1 MRRLMNI
8 DVEKEIIEVSELRN
22 RLKVFRD
29 RKHAAEV
36 LAGMLEPFRD
46 SNALVL
52 GIPSG
57 GVPIAVVIARLLHLN
72 METAVANKITPQ
84 WNTEIGYGA
93 VAFDGTTM
101 IKQSFVKASGLSD
114 EKVAEDTAKT
124 RIKVQRRNQLF
135 RKGRPFPDCTGRT
148 VIIADD
154 GLATGVTMQVT
165 VEALKK
171 AGTGQ
176 LIVAVPTGHLDSL
189 QSLSKQVD
197 AIYCPNV
204 REGWEFA
211 VANAYEHWSNMEES
225 SVADILNDFEK
236 SDSSKRDSRT

>member
-1 MRRLMNI
+1 MNI
-8 DVEKEIIEVSELRN
+8 DVEKEIIELSELRN

-29 RKHAAEV
+29 REHAGEV
-36 LAGMLEPFRD
+36 LAGMLEPFRG

-57 GVPIAVVIARLLHLN
+57 GVPIAVVIARQLHLKLD
-72 METAVANKITPQ
+72 TAVANKITPQ

-93 VAFDGTTM
+93 VAFDGTTT
-101 IKQSFVKASGLSD
+101 IRQSFVITSGLS
-114 EKVAEDTAKT
+114 EKEVAEDTAKA
-124 RIKVQRRNQLF
+124 RNKVQRRNQLF
-135 RKGRPFPDCTGRT
+135 RKGRPFPDCRGRS

-154 GLATGVTMQVT
+154 GLATGVTMQVA

-189 QSLSKQVD
+189 QNLSKQVD

-204 REGWEFA
+204 REGGSFA
-211 VANAYEHWSNMEES
+211 VADAFEQWTDMDES
-225 SVADILNDFEK
+225 TVARILNDFNQ
-236 SDSSKRDSRT
+236 SDEN

>member
-1 MRRLMNI
+1 MNI

-22 RLKVFRD
+22 RLKVFRN
-29 RKHAAEV
+29 REHAAEV

-46 SNALVL
+46 SNSLVL

-57 GVPIAVVIARLLHLN
+57 GVPIAVVIARLLHLSLD
-72 METAVANKITPQ
+72 TAVANKITPH

-93 VAFDGTTM
+93 VAFDGTEM
-101 IKQSFVKASGLSD
+101 IRQSFVKTSGLSD
-114 EKVAEDTAKT
+114 EEVAEDTAKA
-124 RIKVQRRNQLF
+124 RRKVHRRNQLY
-135 RKGRPFPDCTGRT
+135 RRGRPFLDCTGKP
-148 VIIADD
+148 VIIVDD

-189 QSLSKQVD
+189 QNLSKQVD

-204 REGWEFA
+204 REGWSF
-211 VANAYEHWSNMEES
+211 
-225 SVADILNDFEK
+225 SVADAFEQWSNLDEYTVAAILNDFNQ
-236 SDSSKRDSRT
+236 SDSNKLNSKT

>member
-1 MRRLMNI
+1 MNI
-8 DVEKEIIEVSELRN
+8 DVGKEIIEMPELRN
-22 RLKVFRD
+22 RLSVFRD
-29 RKHAAEV
+29 REHAGEV
-36 LAGMLEPFRD
+36 LAGLLEPFRNSD
-46 SNALVL
+46 ALVL

-57 GVPIAVVIARLLHLN
+57 GVPIAVVIARLLCLN
-72 METAVANKITPQ
+72 MDTAVANKITPH

-101 IKQSFVKASGLSD
+101 IRQSFVKTSDLSD
-114 EKVAEDTAKT
+114 KEVAEDTA
-124 RIKVQRRNQLF
+124 RARQKVQRRNQLF
-135 RKGRPFPDCTGRT
+135 RKGRPFPDCTGKT

-154 GLATGVTMQVT
+154 GLATGVTMQVA
-165 VEALKK
+165 VEALRR

-189 QSLSKQVD
+189 QDLSKQVD

-211 VANAYEHWSNMEES
+211 VANAYEHWSDMDES
-225 SVADILNDFEK
+225 TVAAILNDFNK
-236 SDSSKRDSRT
+236 SDEN